1 MMKNKL
7 PSFTLAE
14 MLVVLVIA
22 SIVISTGF
30 VMLGIVKKQVA
41 IVQRNFE
48 NKQNLYTLKTML
60 QRDLN
65 SSIAYFDNSKGSLV
79 LKRTK
84 DSISYR
90 FERSYVL
97 RNKDTISIGLEEKI
111 GWLDGNKVNIGIID
125 AVELSLGAD
134 FNNAMLFIK
143 SSKDAAHY
151 INKEGN

>member
-1 MMKNKL
+1 MKNKL
-7 PSFTLAE
+7 SSFTLAE

-30 VMLGIVKKQVA
+30 VLLGIVKKQIA

-48 NKQNLYTLKTML
+48 NKQNLYMFKTML

-79 LKRTK
+79 MKRAK

-90 FERSYVL
+90 FEKSYVL
-97 RNKDTISIGLEEKI
+97 RNKDTISIELQEKI
-111 GWLDGNKVNIGIID
+111 GWLDGNKVSSGIID
-125 AVELSLGAD
+125 AIELSLGRD
-134 FNNAMLFIK
+134 FNNTRLFIT
-143 SSKDAAHY
+143 SLKDAAHY
-151 INKEGN
+151 INKEDN